1 MHQKRKN
8 LFQRKQENTLEND
21 NYLKNK
27 KKSRTKSKAKNIKK
41 SQLTKQTENTNNY
54 KKINN
59 MKVTPSE
66 QSKNS
71 TLTKF
76 YEPKKQGMEIL
87 KILLIYIKHIFMA
100 LNII

>member
-21 NYLKNK
+21 DYLKLK

-41 SQLTKQTENTNNY
+41 SQLAQKTENIKNY

-59 MKVTPSE
+59 NNITSTE

-71 TLTKF
+71 TLSKF
-76 YEPKKQGMEIL
+76 T
-87 KILLIYIKHIFMA
+87 
-100 LNII
+100 